1 MPKMNIIMKDFCAQL
16 MNLPD
21 EILLMIFKKADRV
34 EILNSMVGINK
45 RIDQILCDPTITGRL
60 TLMRSS
66 ASGRIH
72 PLDNVILDRFCC
84 QTLPQIH
91 HHIQWLNLES
101 LTMERILRAAEYP
114 NLCGLGLHRIDY
126 KAMRRLFDNDTDFVR
141 KFKSKISKLAMSI
154 YSDDDDRLQEMMIIL
169 FTRVLTVF
177 KNLIYLNMQGSL
189 WFYLDAFRSLSGLV
203 NFSSST
209 LLELHVQV
217 ANFSD
222 CLFLLDGRFNRLR
235 SFHVKI
241 SVIVNQQLTIDN
253 KVNYFVTTN
262 IYKKLVN
269 LKHFSMILNSGTN
282 GYYEYILPLLY
293 RMSNLETLTLD
304 LVLDMKT
311 AFIDGNR
318 LKTDIIDRFPSLK
331 KFFFYIYS
339 FIKIGNRTNPPS
351 NEDIM
356 RTFVDFND
364 YEITSCVDYF
374 PTKKKSQCLIYT
386 HPYRKTH
393 YYRIT
398 NNFPGGLFKC
408 VEKISLFDERP
419 FEHEFFIRLAKSFPL
434 LRRLELSN
442 MTPQNNKKSQEANND
457 NRRFESIEYPHMTEL
472 SLVSIH
478 DDYLEQFLDHTK
490 ACLANNI
497 KLYIFYENLQTGT
510 RNFTNDATRINCGR
524 LEYLYLFNVRNYS
537 KPCSAYF
544 PNLKAVY
551 Y

>member
-1 MPKMNIIMKDFCAQL
+1 MPKMNIIMKDFCVQL

-21 EILLMIFKKADRV
+21 EILLMIFKKANRV

-45 RIDQILCDPTITGRL
+45 RIDKILCDPTITGRL
-60 TLMRSS
+60 TLMRNS
-66 ASGRIH
+66 ANGHIH
-72 PLDNVILDRFCC
+72 PLDNVILDRFCS

-101 LTMERILRAAEYP
+101 LTMERILGAAEYP
-114 NLCGLGLHRIDY
+114 NLCRLGLHRIDY
-126 KAMRRLFDNDTDFVR
+126 KTMQRLFNDNTDFVR
-141 KFKSKISKLAMSI
+141 KFKNKISKLVMSI
-154 YSDDDDRLQEMMIIL
+154 YCDDDDRLQEMMIIL

-177 KNLIYLNMQGSL
+177 KHLIYLNLHGSL
-189 WFYLDAFRSLSGLV
+189 LFYLDAFSSRSALV

-241 SVIVNQQLTIDN
+241 SVIMNQQLTIDN
-253 KVNYFVTTN
+253 K
-262 IYKKLVN
+262 KELPN
-269 LKHFSMILNSGTN
+269 LKHLSMISTYGTN
-282 GYYEYILPLLY
+282 SYYAYILPLLY
-293 RMSNLETLTLD
+293 RMSKLETLTLD
-304 LVLDMKT
+304 LLLDMET

-318 LKTDIIDRFPSLK
+318 LKTDIINRFPLLK
-331 KFFFYIYS
+331 KFLFYIYS
-339 FIKIGNRTNPPS
+339 LLLIDNPSSLPS

-364 YEITSCVDYF
+364 YEITSRVDYF
-374 PTKKKSQCLIYT
+374 SMNKKSQCLIYT
-386 HPYRKTH
+386 NPYRKTH

-398 NNFPGGLFKC
+398 NNFSGGLFKY

-457 NRRFESIEYPHMTEL
+457 NRRFETIEYPHMTEL

-490 ACLANNI
+490 TCLANNI